1 MDIASYLLGKK
12 KGGGGGTGTL
22 QEKSVTVTTN
32 TTQNITA
39 DAGYDGLSKV
49 ILTTNVNTAP
59 TVSNETLVYSS
70 GANVNEGV
78 LEL

>member
-1 MDIASYLLGKK
+1 MDITSYLLGKK
-12 KGGGGGTGTL
+12 AGGGGTGNL

-39 DAGYDGLSKV
+39 DTGYDGLSKV
-49 ILTTNVNTAP
+49 ALTTNVNTAP
-59 TVSNETLVYSS
+59 TVSNQTLVYSS
-70 GANVNEGV
+70 GASVNEGV

>member
-1 MDIASYLLGKK
+1 MDITSYLLGKK
-12 KGGGGGTGTL
+12 KGGGGGGSNL
-22 QEKSVTVTTN
+22 QEKSFTTTTN
-32 TTQNITA
+32 GTQNILP
-39 DAGYDGLSKV
+39 DSGYDGLSKV